1 MNLSELT
8 EKQKKRLLNDLQ
20 EEERDKKRKL
30 NYSRKYPEF
39 ERTINSLNFIKSELQ
54 SNLNNN
60 LKVINNTFTDNVKNS
75 ITEHNNKINSSLN
88 ILNNIIFDKKYSFQ
102 DMCIHEWITEYKY
115 KYIQKNDIKQ
125 NDNKTYEDCNDS
137 DIENI
142 KDYIKGNIFY
152 SKNNIDENINM
163 NEWKKTLAI
172 KNFKDYTCYD
182 REIYNECKKCSF
194 RHTISFYSK

>member
-1 MNLSELT
+1 MNLPELT

-20 EEERDKKRKL
+20 QEEHDKKRKL
-30 NYSRKYPEF
+30 NYNYKYPEF

-60 LKVINNTFTDNVKNS
+60 LKVINSNITDDVKNS
-75 ITEHNNKINSSLN
+75 ITEHNNKINSSLS
-88 ILNNIIFDKKYSFQ
+88 ILDNIIFDKKHSFQ
-102 DMCIHEWITEYKY
+102 DICIHEWITEYKY
-115 KYIQKNDIKQ
+115 IQQHDIKQ
-125 NDNKTYEDCNDS
+125 NDNKEYENCNDS

-152 SKNNIDENINM
+152 SKNNIDENINI
-163 NEWKKTLAI
+163 NEWKKTLVT
-172 KNFKDYTCYD
+172 KNFREYTCYD

-194 RHTISFYSK
+194 YHTISFYSK